1 MRKILFE
8 FRSRKRHMCLLL
20 SVLVFTL
27 AACGS
32 EGVVQPES
40 LPTQNMV
47 HTGYQAPGPDSY
59 DSADTAV
66 LVDKDTNDRTITLL
80 NLNRGREYTLS
91 YDGTTKFADKYSES
105 ISLKQILVG
114 DIVDVTFLKDTKHLT
129 SMQLSAQAWKNEGV
143 ARYEM
148 NHVRGEVTIGE
159 DIYKLTEQTRYLSD
173 GQIIEAMDINA
184 SDVLSFQGIDKQV
197 LSVSVDKG
205 HGYLRLV
212 NDENFVGGWIEIGQS
227 TIQRITEDMLLV
239 LPEGSY
245 QVNISHRGGGGE
257 RDVIINRN
265 EETTL
270 DIGDMEV
277 AEVQT
282 GMVLFSLSPSNATLY
297 VDGTETDASGPVDLE
312 YGIHQLI
319 VKAEG
324 YKSITQYIRVGQA
337 SAGVNVVLESAT
349 DSEDEDEDEKDV
361 TDVSTSY
368 YKVHIDAPEDAEV
381 YVNGNYVGIAPCSFR
396 KSAGVQVVTLRREG
410 YKTRSYTIQVD
421 SEEKDISFSFAELVS
436 TDEDVSDG
444 DEEDDEDSDE
454 DSDEDNED

>member
-1 MRKILFE
+1 MKNTMRKIPMTI
-8 FRSRKRHMCLLL
+8 SIRKRCISLLL
-20 SVLVFTL
+20 SVFVLVL
-27 AACGS
+27 PACGPQS
-32 EGVVQPES
+32 PGQSDNVPSQSTVD
-40 LPTQNMV
+40 
-47 HTGYQAPGPDSY
+47 TGYKAPGPDSF

-66 LVDKDTNDRTITLL
+66 LVDKDVNDGTVTLL

-91 YDGTTKFADKYSES
+91 YDGTTRFGDKYGES

-114 DIVDVTFLKDTKHLT
+114 DIVDVTFFKDTKHLT
-129 SMQLSAQAWKNEGV
+129 GMMLSAQSWKNEGV
-143 ARYEM
+143 TRYEM
-148 NHVRGEVTIGE
+148 NQVRGEITIGT
-159 DIYKLTEQTRYLSD
+159 DIYKLTGNTRYWSD
-173 GQIIEAMDINA
+173 GQSIQSMDINA
-184 SDVLSFQGIDKQV
+184 SDVLSFQGIDNQV

-227 TIQRITEDMLLV
+227 AIQRITEDMLLV

-245 QVNISHRGGGGE
+245 QVNISHRGGGGV

-277 AEVQT
+277 PEPQT
-282 GMVLFSLSPSNATLY
+282 GIVLFSLSPSNATLY
-297 VDGTETDASGPVDLE
+297 IDGTQTDASGPVTLE

-319 VKAEG
+319 VKADG
-324 YKSITQYIRVGQA
+324 YKSVTQYIRVGQA

-349 DSEDEDEDEKDV
+349 ASEDKNQGEKDV

-381 YVNGNYVGIAPCSFR
+381 YVNGSYVGIAPCSFR
-396 KSAGVQVVTLRREG
+396 KTAGAHVVTLRREG

-421 SEEKDISFSFAELVS
+421 SEDKDISFSFAELVS
-436 TDEDVSDG
+436 TDENVSDG
-444 DEEDDEDSDE
+444 DSSEDDRKENDD
-454 DSDEDNED
+454 

>member
-1 MRKILFE
+1 MG
-8 FRSRKRHMCLLL
+8 RKRLLCLSLLL
-20 SVLVFTL
+20 LGFTM
-27 AACGS
+27 AACAPGSGS
-32 EGVVQPES
+32 ETADVPSSKEV
-40 LPTQNMV
+40 N
-47 HTGYQAPGPDSY
+47 TGYKVPGPDSY

-66 LVDKDTNDRTITLL
+66 LVDKDVNQKTLTFL
-80 NLNRGREYTLS
+80 NLNREREYTLS
-91 YDGTTKFADKYSES
+91 YDGTTKFSDKYGES
-105 ISLKQILVG
+105 VSLKQIAVG
-114 DIVDVTFLKDTKHLT
+114 DIVDVTFLKETKHLT
-129 SMQLSAQAWKNEGV
+129 QMMLSTQAWKNEGV

-148 NHVRGEVTIGE
+148 NHIRGEVTIGE
-159 DIYKLTEQTRYLSD
+159 NIYKLTDNTRYLSD

-184 SDVLSFQGIDKQV
+184 SDVLSFQGIDNQV
-197 LSVSVDKG
+197 LSVCVDKG

-212 NDENFVGGWIEIGQS
+212 NDESFVGGWIEIGQS

-245 QVNISHRGGGGE
+245 QVNISHRGGGGL

-277 AEVQT
+277 PEAQT

-297 VDGTETDASGPVDLE
+297 IDGTETDASAPVTLE

-349 DSEDEDEDEKDV
+349 ASEDEAEDESDV
-361 TDVSTSY
+361 TDVSSSY
-368 YKVHIDAPEDAEV
+368 YKVFVDSPEDAEV
-381 YVNGNYVGIAPCSFR
+381 YVNGNYVGIVPCSF
-396 KSAGVQVVTLRREG
+396 KKTSGVHVVTLRMEG

-421 SEEKDISFSFAELVS
+421 SEEKDITFSFANLVEE
-436 TDEDVSDG
+436 DEDVSDG
-444 DEEDDEDSDE
+444 DSSDEDDSDE
-454 DSDEDNED
+454 D

>member
-1 MRKILFE
+1 MG
-8 FRSRKRHMCLLL
+8 RKRLLSLLL
-20 SVLVFTL
+20 LILGLTM
-27 AACGS
+27 AACAPGS
-32 EGVVQPES
+32 SSEMADVPSTEE
-40 LPTQNMV
+40 V
-47 HTGYQAPGPDSY
+47 HTGYKAPGPDSY

-66 LVDKDTNDRTITLL
+66 LVDKNENQKLLTFL

-91 YDGTTKFADKYSES
+91 YDGTTKFSDKYGES
-105 ISLKQILVG
+105 VSLKQIAVG
-114 DIVDVTFLKDTKHLT
+114 DIVDVTFLKDIKHLT
-129 SMQLSAQAWKNEGV
+129 QMMLSSKAWKNEGV

-148 NHVRGEVTIGE
+148 NHIRGEVTIGE
-159 DIYKLTEQTRYLSD
+159 DIYKLTDNTRYLSD

-184 SDVLSFQGIDKQV
+184 SDVLSFQGIDNQV
-197 LSVSVDKG
+197 LSVCVDKG

-212 NDENFVGGWIEIGQS
+212 NDESFVGGWIEIGQS

-245 QVNISHRGGGGE
+245 QVNISHRGGGGL

-277 AEVQT
+277 PETQT
-282 GMVLFSLSPSNATLY
+282 GMVLFSLSPSDATLY
-297 VDGTETDASGPVDLE
+297 IDGTETDASAPVTLE

-349 DSEDEDEDEKDV
+349 ASEDEEDDDNKDV

-368 YKVHIDAPEDAEV
+368 YKVHVDSPEDAEV
-381 YVNGNYVGIAPCSFR
+381 YVNGNYVGIAPCSF
-396 KSAGVQVVTLRREG
+396 KKTSGVHVVTLRMEG

-421 SEEKDISFSFAELVS
+421 SEEKDITFSFAELVALEEDTS
-436 TDEDVSDG
+436 DGDVSDG
-444 DEEDDEDSDE
+444 DEDED
-454 DSDEDNED
+454 